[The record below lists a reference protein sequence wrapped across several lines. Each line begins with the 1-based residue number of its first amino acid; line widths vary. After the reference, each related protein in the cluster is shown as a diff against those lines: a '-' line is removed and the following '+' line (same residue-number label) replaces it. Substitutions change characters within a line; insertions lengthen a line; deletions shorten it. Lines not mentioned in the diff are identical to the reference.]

1 MNNELRIMNF
11 TPALKNKVANGVL
24 HRKGALSPDLSTI
37 PHFHSIIRHSIN
49 ESKNKKLF
57 SGGEK
62 C

>member
-1 MNNELRIMNF
+1 MNF